1 MRRLLTL
8 VTVVALTACG
18 GGGGGGGTNVPGPAP
33 SPTATPPGSGPSSK
47 YVTPT
52 FTITI
57 PSGAGSS
64 SSSSTRPNF
73 VSAGA
78 LSVSIALTSDSAG
91 IAVGSLSPNP
101 AVTNVNGGGSQPNCN
116 SGCTISGPPSPP
128 GTDAYTITLYTL
140 ANAGGTQLDVASQSF
155 TITEGSSNAE
165 SMTLEGIPA
174 ALSFTALP
182 TSWSAG
188 IAQGGGA
195 GLTVSITAQDA
206 LGNTITGTYANA
218 VTLTDPDT
226 NGDGT
231 RLVAASCPGTY
242 PTGNTAISATTAT
255 FTSSSSTATFCYG
268 GLAESP
274 VTLTA
279 TASGA
284 TSGTRSFSPTLNV
297 PTSGTTNSTPS
308 GLWSSTDLQLEAAG
322 QDGTIAWTESGWTN
336 TPYNQ
341 TLLVDSAASTC
352 NPGGPLSTFATVTPS
367 FSSNTT
373 VFTVTSAS
381 PYTPGKCTVPV
392 YDGVT
397 GTNAYT
403 PPTFST
409 SYTSSGFTVDAHQ
422 RK

>member
-1 MRRLLTL
+1 M
-8 VTVVALTACG
+8 
-18 GGGGGGGTNVPGPAP
+18 
-33 SPTATPPGSGPSSK
+33 SS
-47 YVTPT
+47 
-52 FTITI
+52 
-57 PSGAGSS
+57 
-64 SSSSTRPNF
+64 RPNF

-91 IAVGSLSPNP
+91 ISVGSLSPNP
-101 AVTNVNGGGSQPNCN
+101 NVTNVNGGGSEPNCN

-140 ANAGGTQLDVASQSF
+140 ANAGGTALDTASQSF
-155 TITEGSSNAE
+155 SIVEGGSNAE
-165 SMTLEGIPA
+165 DMTLEGIPA
-174 ALSFTALP
+174 SLSFTALP
-182 TSWSAG
+182 TTWSAG
-188 IAQGGGA
+188 VANGGGA
-195 GLTVSITAQDA
+195 GLTVSITALDA

-231 RLVAASCPGTY
+231 RVVATTCPGTY
-242 PTGNTAISATTAT
+242 PTGNTAISATTAS

-268 GLAESP
+268 GLAENSK
-274 VTLTA
+274 TLTA

-284 TSGTRSFSPTLNV
+284 TSGTRTFTPILNL
-297 PTSGTTNSTPS
+297 PTSGTTT
-308 GLWSSTDLQLEAAG
+308 GAFVGTDAQLEATTG
-322 QDGTIAWTESGWTN
+322 TGSTGTIAWTETGWTT

-341 TLLVDSAASTC
+341 TLAVDTAASTC
-352 NPGGPLSTFATVTPS
+352 STGGPLSTFATVSPA

-403 PPTFST
+403 PPTFTT
-409 SYTSSGFTVDAHQ
+409 SYTTSGFTVDAHE